1 MLTLDG
7 QLIKSVDT
15 GAGALALGFNS
26 AKNLIYVSNRRAG
39 TTTIIDGKTYVK
51 IADLQTGTH
60 PQTIAV
66 DEKTGRVWVTNKAK
80 SGPRPAAGQP
90 APPPVDD
97 RNGDVVNVIEPK

>member
-15 GAGALALGFNS
+15 GAGTLALGFNS

-51 IADLQTGTH
+51 IADLKTGTH

-97 RNGDVVNVIEPK
+97 PNGDVVNVIEPK